1 MIQYRAA
8 LGPVAVI
15 ALFFI
20 GTQWSPFEPH
30 PDPIDPPSSPTGTSS
45 WSDHDWDVFSSV
57 VAGAGEAKL
66 DKLPMGRLMAIIGTS
81 FVGTAYTPNTLDIPG
96 PERLVINFRGLDC
109 VTFVENVHALALAIK
124 SGAAE
129 RLDNRADVET
139 EYEQILR
146 TLRYRNGVIDGYPSR
161 LHYFSEWIEENAR
174 RQLVTNIS
182 KDLGGIID
190 SEAID
195 FMSSHPDAYRQL
207 GSLETLKDIQK
218 IERRISERNRHFVPQ
233 DLIADIAEHIQD
245 GDIIAATSSVG
256 GLDVAHTGLALWL
269 DDKLHLLHAPLAG
282 ESVQISQLTLAER
295 ITSIPGQDGIIV
307 ARAHELAEPGLRNA
321 ALATEH

>member
-1 MIQYRAA
+1 M
-8 LGPVAVI
+8 
-15 ALFFI
+15 
-20 GTQWSPFEPH
+20 
-30 PDPIDPPSSPTGTSS
+30 
-45 WSDHDWDVFSSV
+45 
-57 VAGAGEAKL
+57 
-66 DKLPMGRLMAIIGTS
+66 
-81 FVGTAYTPNTLDIPG
+81 
-96 PERLVINFRGLDC
+96 
-109 VTFVENVHALALAIK
+109 TFVENVHALALVIK

-161 LHYFSEWIEENAR
+161 LHYFSDWIEENAR

-233 DLIADIAEHIQD
+233 DLIADIADHIQD